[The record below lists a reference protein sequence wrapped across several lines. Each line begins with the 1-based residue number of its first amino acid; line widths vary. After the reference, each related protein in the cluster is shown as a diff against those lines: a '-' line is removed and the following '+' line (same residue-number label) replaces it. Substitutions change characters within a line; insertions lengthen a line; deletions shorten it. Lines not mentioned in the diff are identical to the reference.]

1 MDCSNIGR
9 DELFKDMHLF
19 YYAVLLLQLL
29 PFKLLPLLSLL
40 LLLLQDNIEHDAFL
54 SVWRN

>member
-1 MDCSNIGR
+1 
-9 DELFKDMHLF
+9 MHLF